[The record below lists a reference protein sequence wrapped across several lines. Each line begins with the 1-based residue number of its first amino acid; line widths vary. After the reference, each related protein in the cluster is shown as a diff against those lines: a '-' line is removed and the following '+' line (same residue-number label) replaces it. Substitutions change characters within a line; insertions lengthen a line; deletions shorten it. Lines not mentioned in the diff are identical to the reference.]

1 MITNE
6 DDDGSGKYGGL
17 FYFISFYP
25 NLVAARENSYAVLLG
40 CGNIILQ
47 INYYY
52 MLIFDKVQFRF
63 LYYVAERFSTAVQR
77 RVSFFL
83 AC

>member
-1 MITNE
+1 MTITNE

-52 MLIFDKVQFRF
+52 M
-63 LYYVAERFSTAVQR
+63 
-77 RVSFFL
+77 
-83 AC
+83 